1 VPPNMKLQG
10 RKLVLDMRLAL
21 GAEVLFRLKAPKVL
35 APDTL
40 QEPIDVSL
48 EEVTG
53 GSSVQ

>member
-1 VPPNMKLQG
+1 
-10 RKLVLDMRLAL
+10 MRLAL
-21 GAEVLFRLKAPKVL
+21 GSEVLFRLKAPKVL
-35 APDTL
+35 AADTL